1 MIIEAGMGSERGES
15 APNIGRDLKSIPA
28 VKERRVYAY
37 QSDKILRPGPRIGEG
52 LEEIA
57 RLVHPECF
65 AESKRGRNKGSGCE
79 GSRP

>member
-1 MIIEAGMGSERGES
+1 VIIEAGMGSDRS
-15 APNIGRDLKSIPA
+15 ASAKRWADLRSIPA
-28 VKERRVYAY
+28 VKERRVYSY
-37 QSDKILRPGPRIGEG
+37 PSDKILRPGPRIGEG

-65 AESKRGRNKGSGCE
+65 AESKRSSNQGNRCE

>member
-1 MIIEAGMGSERGES
+1 MGSEAGRP
-15 APNIGRDLKSIPA
+15 ARNWRDLRSLPA
-28 VKERRVYAY
+28 VKEQRVYVY

-57 RLVHPECF
+57 RLIHPECF
-65 AESKRGRNKGSGCE
+65 APGTGATAEGNLCE

>member
-1 MIIEAGMGSERGES
+1 MIIEAGMGSSRGES
-15 APNIGRDLKSIPA
+15 ARHWADLESIPA

-37 QSDKILRPGPRIGEG
+37 PSDKILRPGPRIGEG

-65 AESKRGRNKGSGCE
+65 TDRKGGPDKGKDCA